1 MRFGATATVRARR
14 RAEIGA
20 AVRILV
26 LASVACATAPSAS
39 AQQPAVL
46 STGPTTASTTVS
58 TPASTPAP
66 RSGLPGPSPNTRVG
80 PLTSTLDLRA
90 LEDLPST
97 MNLFSLLETAQPE
110 VVSDRFSGSVNLA
123 EPARLGV
130 FLTSWTQTTFLM
142 DGVDITS
149 AARGG
154 PLFVPSIQPWQR
166 VDVTSGAFPI
176 EVSGPGL
183 LIALEPQRPPS
194 QWKVSGTGAGSGS
207 RLVGSRGALASPIA
221 RPAGTGYA
229 TATVGGPIAG
239 GRAGVL
245 VSASTMRASQFDRG
259 STSTSEQ
266 ASDSVFAHLV
276 VSPGS
281 VDEVRTIGIRQVTRY
296 PSAHGVPSASDGSLR
311 REATTHIQSTW
322 QHASPAG
329 LAWRAFGAFTDRA
342 WRLRAGTTGLHVI
355 ERLSDGVP
363 SPLGGP
369 GAGREQRWSAGW
381 RATRR
386 LAGLAGAQH
395 EFRVGADISGVSS
408 SADAAPAAIVGE
420 RVGGLPARLWRF
432 SPAGDTRRTRVG
444 VSAFVSDSVR
454 LWNAVTLEGGL
465 RLDRVT
471 GTARRAPQG
480 ITWTSLLPRLSAR
493 WEFGW
498 AALYAAETRTADALL
513 TDVLAYGDPAA
524 SVAEVYRWDGSRQGP
539 LVARVG
545 PGAGTDGD
553 LTSIDPG
560 IERPVTREFIVGF
573 EVTPPRFVRTRV
585 TAISRRR
592 SHQVALRNV
601 GVPVSS
607 YDVFHVA
614 DPGPSRSNPIDDQLL
629 PIYNRAPATFGMD
642 RYELSNSDQPATFHG
657 VTVIFDRATPRVY
670 LAAAAAMGWTDAAA
684 GNRGFGPAE
693 NDAGIVGEL
702 LIDPNATTHA
712 RGNVFADRQYDFRVA
727 TAYKLPHDISFG
739 VVARYQDGQPFSRMV
754 VVPDLNQG
762 TDAVRAFRSG
772 KSRFTFTGTLD
783 IRVEKGVALPG
794 GGRAALVLDG
804 FNVIN
809 MDKEVEE
816 WVVTGPD
823 YRTPTLAQPPRAVHV
838 GLRVSF

>member
-1 MRFGATATVRARR
+1 
-14 RAEIGA
+14 
-20 AVRILV
+20 
-26 LASVACATAPSAS
+26 
-39 AQQPAVL
+39 
-46 STGPTTASTTVS
+46 
-58 TPASTPAP
+58 
-66 RSGLPGPSPNTRVG
+66 
-80 PLTSTLDLRA
+80 
-90 LEDLPST
+90 

-142 DGVDITS
+142 DGVDVTS

-166 VDVTSGAFPI
+166 VEVTSGAFPI

-183 LIALEPQRPPS
+183 LIALEPQRPPG
-194 QWKVSGTGAGSGS
+194 QWEASGTGAGSGS
-207 RLVGSRGALASPIA
+207 RLVGTRGSLASPIA
-221 RPAGTGYA
+221 RPAGTRYA
-229 TATVGGPIAG
+229 TATVGGPIAD
-239 GRAGVL
+239 RAGLL
-245 VSASTMRASQFDRG
+245 VSASTMRASQFDGG
-259 STSTSEQ
+259 SASTSEQ

-276 VSPGS
+276 MSPSS
-281 VDEVRTIGIRQVTRY
+281 VDELRTIGIRQVARY
-296 PSAHGVPSASDGSLR
+296 PGAHGVPSVVDGSGR

-329 LAWRAFGAFTDRA
+329 LGWRVFGALTDRA
-342 WRLRAGTTGLHVI
+342 WDLRDGVAGLRVI
-355 ERLSDGVP
+355 ERLADGPP
-363 SPLGGP
+363 SPLGAP
-369 GAGREQRWSAGW
+369 GAGRERRWSAGW
-381 RATRR
+381 RATGTVARPGGVR
-386 LAGLAGAQH
+386 H
-395 EFRVGADISGVSS
+395 DFHVGADISGVSS
-408 SADAAPAAIVGE
+408 SDDAAPAAIVGE
-420 RVGGLPARLWRF
+420 RVGGLPARLWHF
-432 SPAGDTRRTRVG
+432 SPSGDTRRTRTG
-444 VSAFVSDSVR
+444 MSAFVSDSVR
-454 LWNAVTLEGGL
+454 LWNAVTLEGGV
-465 RLDRVT
+465 RIDRVT
-471 GTARRAPQG
+471 GTARRARQG
-480 ITWTSLLPRLSAR
+480 ITWTSVLPRLAAR
-493 WEFGW
+493 WDFGW
-498 AALYAAETRTADALL
+498 AALYAAETRTADSLL

-524 SVAEVYRWDGSRQGP
+524 PVAEVYRWDGSRQGP

-545 PGAGTDGD
+545 PGAGADGV
-553 LTSIDPG
+553 LTSVDPG

-573 EVTPPRFVRTRV
+573 EITPPRFVRTRM

-614 DPGPSRSNPIDDQLL
+614 DPGPSRSDPIDDQLL
-629 PIYNRAPATFGMD
+629 PIYNRAPDTFGLD

-670 LAAAAAMGWTDAAA
+670 LAASAAMGWTDAAA
-684 GNRGFGPAE
+684 GNRGFGPGE
-693 NDAGIVGEL
+693 NDAGIIGEL
-702 LIDPNATTHA
+702 LTDPNATTHA

-727 TAYKLPHDISFG
+727 TAYKLPHGMSFG

-754 VVPDLNQG
+754 VLPDLNQG
-762 TDAVRAFRSG
+762 ADAIRAFRSG

-783 IRVEKGVALPG
+783 IRVQKGVALPG
-794 GGRAALVLDG
+794 GGRATLMLDG

-823 YRTPTLAQPPRAVHV
+823 YRTSTLAQPPRAVHV